1 MAYVTR
7 NELEAV
13 VPASFLVDAL
23 DDDRDGAAD
32 DGLLE
37 SILEQASTEC
47 DALLGGRYRLPFS
60 NPPAAVRA
68 AALCLAAE
76 AVQARRLGGDAN
88 NPWTSRAALWRER
101 LEKMGRG
108 EMPLDATL
116 EPLSALPSIEA
127 GRENLFSREAQDGL

>member
-1 MAYVTR
+1 MSYLTR

-13 VPASFLVDAL
+13 VPASYLADAL

-32 DGLLE
+32 DGVLE
-37 SILEQASTEC
+37 SILEQASAEC
-47 DALLGGRYRLPFS
+47 DALLAGRYCVPFS

-76 AVQARRLGGDAN
+76 GVHARRLGGDAE
-88 NPWTSRAALWRER
+88 NPWTSRAAQWRER

-108 EMPLDATL
+108 EMALDAAL
-116 EPLSALPSIEA
+116 EPLSLLPSIDA
-127 GRENLFSREAQDGL
+127 GREDLCSREAQDGL